1 MEEQETTT
9 TAAVDLVKDML
20 GMLPFVEN
28 VDEAVMKLRIT
39 RETVKD
45 MFKLIEKV
53 SELAVRLTVTSGLQ
67 GKSPHDTNKND
78 IL

>member
-9 TAAVDLVKDML
+9 TAAVGLVKDML

-28 VDEAVMKLRIT
+28 VDEAVMRLRIT

-45 MFKLIEKV
+45 MFKLIEEV
-53 SELAVRLTVTSGLQ
+53 SELAVKLTVTSRLQ
-67 GKSPHDTNKND
+67 GERASL
-78 IL
+78 IWE